1 MLTINQEEY
10 QFTSNNYTLQNIVE
24 METSIPPQIETDIN
38 INPNNKTANSKNEKQ
53 KNKKEN
59 ESKFIKKNIFGYN
72 YKKNK
77 LKKKLI

>member
-1 MLTINQEEY
+1 MPTINQEEY

-24 METSIPPQIETDIN
+24 METYIPQIETDIN

-59 ESKFIKKNIFGYN
+59 KSKFIKKNIF
-72 YKKNK
+72 
-77 LKKKLI
+77 